1 MKTLKP
7 GTMSVQAFLEEANLM
22 KTLQHDK
29 LVRLYAVVTKEE
41 PIYII
46 TEFMAKGENNIG
58 YARNVLVNSSASQKL
73 VPCLYK
79 GRNKTRKTRDFSI
92 ILLNALI

>member
-1 MKTLKP
+1 MAVKTLKP

-46 TEFMAKGENNIG
+46 TEFMAKGENDIG
-58 YARNVLVNSSASQKL
+58 SVSQSTLPISQCASFKKQETEKKSL
-73 VPCLYK
+73 
-79 GRNKTRKTRDFSI
+79 GF
-92 ILLNALI
+92 

>member
-1 MKTLKP
+1 
-7 GTMSVQAFLEEANLM
+7 M

-46 TEFMAKGENNIG
+46 TEFMAKGENDRG
-58 YARNVLVNSSASQKL
+58 PASGVLVNTC
-73 VPCLYK
+73 VY
-79 GRNKTRKTRDFSI
+79 
-92 ILLNALI
+92 

>member
-1 MKTLKP
+1 
-7 GTMSVQAFLEEANLM
+7 MSVQAFLEEANLM

-46 TEFMAKGENNIG
+46 TEFMAKGENDRG
-58 YARNVLVNSSASQKL
+58 SATGVLVNTC
-73 VPCLYK
+73 VY
-79 GRNKTRKTRDFSI
+79 
-92 ILLNALI
+92 